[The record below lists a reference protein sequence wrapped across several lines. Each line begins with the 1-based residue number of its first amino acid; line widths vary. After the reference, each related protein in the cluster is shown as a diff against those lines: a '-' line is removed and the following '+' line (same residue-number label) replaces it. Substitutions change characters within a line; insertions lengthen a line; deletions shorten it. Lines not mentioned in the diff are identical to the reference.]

1 MPRISTKENKNIYQ
15 TTREELILSR
25 EAASELMDTISPER
39 LVRIEGDSFLPHPE
53 EVLEMAKGYKKP
65 MLCNYYCSQQCPI
78 GQQYVPEIKIK
89 DLSQIVL
96 GMLSSLNSVQRERD
110 CLIDIS
116 ADGMIDNEE
125 LPDFIRIQK
134 ELEKISVAVE
144 TLQLWAE
151 QMLADG
157 KIDMKYY
164 RELMNK

>member
-53 EVLEMAKGYKKP
+53 EVLEMSKGYKKP

-144 TLQLWAE
+144 MLQLWAE

-157 KIDMKYY
+157 KIDMKHY